1 MGVIGRLSVSTLQAQ
16 TVKKIWQSIA
26 VLQQSPHGGEDP
38 RGTSLP
44 GWTESIAKMQLS
56 LITLCTLGIG
66 ATAVQAA
73 LAPNSTWPVQSYNST
88 KIRASVL
95 ETTKMGET
103 DPGYIFVTPWNGHRS
118 GHPSI
123 YKDDGQL
130 VWQGPEGTIFGF
142 RPQNL
147 SNNPMLVF
155 WEGDFTGTGYG
166 HGAVNLLNS
175 SYHLV
180 HKVTLTEG
188 YFNTGLDHE
197 VESHIDYHEGIVEN
211 DKKALLVAAANIT
224 QADLRSVGGPEE
236 GWVIDGLIYDIDIE
250 TNKVL
255 FRWSAVEHIDQ
266 IPFKLSQ
273 RPLLDTGTSEKNPWD
288 FFRVSSTVR
297 YGDDYLISWDYGCSV
312 LHIAR
317 NGSVA
322 WNLNGITGGDF
333 KMKPNSKFCFQYGLR
348 LGMHTDEK
356 ITISMHNNDNSEF
369 SNTMNPTTGLV
380 LDLDLK
386 KMEVVGQ
393 RRMWNHEHPIVSRDL
408 GSFQALGT
416 GHCIV
421 HHGQIPLIE
430 EYNKDDELVMQIRYG
445 HDLVDASYRVHR
457 VSWTGMPIT
466 KPSVK
471 ACRKAD
477 KDIVVYVSWN
487 GSTDIESWKVFE
499 VSEGSM
505 PKEIKDEAWTGF
517 ETTIQA
523 QSEAKKVLVAAV
535 GGYGNGVESDPV
547 TVDEC

>member
-1 MGVIGRLSVSTLQAQ
+1 
-16 TVKKIWQSIA
+16 
-26 VLQQSPHGGEDP
+26 
-38 RGTSLP
+38 
-44 GWTESIAKMQLS
+44 MQLS

-322 WNLNGITGGDF
+322 WNLNV
-333 KMKPNSKFCFQYGLR
+333 SGLSFSIYCDTIDVDRR
-348 LGMHTDEK
+348 LM
-356 ITISMHNNDNSEF
+356 
-369 SNTMNPTTGLV
+369 
-380 LDLDLK
+380 
-386 KMEVVGQ
+386 
-393 RRMWNHEHPIVSRDL
+393 RD
-408 GSFQALGT
+408 
-416 GHCIV
+416 
-421 HHGQIPLIE
+421 
-430 EYNKDDELVMQIRYG
+430 IR
-445 HDLVDASYRVHR
+445 A
-457 VSWTGMPIT
+457 
-466 KPSVK
+466 
-471 ACRKAD
+471 
-477 KDIVVYVSWN
+477 
-487 GSTDIESWKVFE
+487 
-499 VSEGSM
+499 
-505 PKEIKDEAWTGF
+505 
-517 ETTIQA
+517 
-523 QSEAKKVLVAAV
+523 
-535 GGYGNGVESDPV
+535 
-547 TVDEC
+547 